1 MNSSRMIR
9 VSWEVKCDPTLELFS
24 VKAKWS
30 LARNVKTESKYLYRF
45 GLGRFQDSSKQGD
58 INL

>member
-1 MNSSRMIR
+1 MTSSRMTR

-30 LARNVKTESKYLYRF
+30 IARNVKTGSKHLYRF
-45 GLGRFQDSSKQGD
+45 GLGRFQDFSK
-58 INL
+58 